1 MYHMDTFYQRH
12 KSGIFTE
19 RWGALTLW
27 LCGVTLGYGQ
37 SGDLHDF
44 RVQEQALDAN
54 RVAPIV
60 VSPDH
65 VTTLLFPRPIAAVVG
80 YGMTSDPAGEDGWV
94 QYAHPADS
102 GMLTL
107 RVLKPDLKA
116 AYMPVLAGDDLYNF
130 ELANDPERAAL
141 SVKLVDRQVREE
153 APAKEVTPKQVRDAR
168 PAYDPETLH
177 TLLRLASNGPILQQ
191 SAPDLYQGYECREVA
206 NVSDYGEVVATVKEI
221 HRFPVDDAVVLS
233 GDVQNK
239 GAKAIS
245 FNPAA
250 VTVAVGD
257 REYPAAF
264 IDCAGTVDPGQTI
277 KFGLVAQGDLDGGRA
292 HLAARNNFRVLLP
305 DFRASGGE
313 DARKGPAIPKALVKR
328 KPGKHSTRHPA
339 SPEASPPKAAAQP
352 RWTWP
357 WQRGRRD
364 DNPQA
369 KAN

>member
-1 MYHMDTFYQRH
+1 MYHTDTPYQKH
-12 KSGIFTE
+12 KTGIRIQ

-37 SGDLHDF
+37 SADHDF

-80 YGMTSDPAGEDGWV
+80 YGMTSDPAGEDGWI

-107 RVLKPDLKA
+107 RVLKSDLKA
-116 AYMPVLAGDDLYNF
+116 AYMTVLVGDDLYNF

-168 PAYDPETLH
+168 PVYDPEKLH
-177 TLLRLASNGPILQQ
+177 TLLRLAADGPVMRQ

-250 VTVAVGD
+250 VTVAAGD

-264 IDCAGTVDPGQTI
+264 VDCAGTVNPGQTI

-305 DFRASGGE
+305 DFRSNGGE
-313 DARKGPAIPKALVKR
+313 DARKEPAMPKASVKR
-328 KPGKHSTRHPA
+328 KPGRRPHRQLA
-339 SPEASPPKAAAQP
+339 SPQASSPPKAAAQP
-352 RWTWP
+352 RWQWP
-357 WQRGRRD
+357 WRRGRRD